1 MATVNTAWDH
11 VSGNIFKTWVIM
23 FFFSVFTVCVIYI
36 IARGFGYGEVGGLG
50 LIGFALILA
59 GIMNLVSYYYSD
71 KIVLGISGAKLLKH
85 DANEPV
91 GSFTS
96 KELYHLVENL
106 CIAAGLP
113 VPKIYIIDDSAPNA
127 FATGRDPK
135 HSAIAFTSGILQK
148 LNKQE
153 LEGVTAHE
161 LSHVGNRD
169 TLVMAMVSVLV
180 GTIALLSDFF
190 LRSMWFGGRDRNNK
204 GSAIFVILAI
214 AAAILAPIVA
224 TLIQLAVSRRREF
237 LADASGV
244 LLTRYPQGLAQALQK
259 ISGDR
264 EPLEVANRGTAHLY
278 IVNPLKGKEAKVWL
292 AGLFN
297 THPPVEARIKALREM
312 EGLPAEASSAKA
324 GKV

>member
-1 MATVNTAWDH
+1 MVTVNTAWDH
-11 VSGNIFKTWVIM
+11 VSGNIFKTWLIM
-23 FFFSVFTVCVIYI
+23 FFFSLFTVAVVYVI
-36 IARGFGYGEVGGLG
+36 AQGFGYGEVGGLG
-50 LIGFALILA
+50 IFGFALIMA
-59 GIMNLVSYYYSD
+59 GAMNFVSYFWSD
-71 KIVLGISGAKLLKH
+71 KIVLGISGAKPIQQK
-85 DANEPV
+85 DNPQV
-91 GSFTS
+91 
-96 KELYHLVENL
+96 YRIVENL

-113 VPKIYIIDDSAPNA
+113 TPRIYIIDDTATNA

-135 HSAIAFTSGILQK
+135 HAAIAFTKGILQK

-169 TLVMAMVSVLV
+169 TLVMAVVSVLV

-190 LRSMWFGGRDRNNK
+190 MRSLWFGGHRDSDNK
-204 GSAIFVILAI
+204 NSGLIMVIAII
-214 AAAILAPIVA
+214 AAILAPIVA

-244 LLTRYPQGLAQALQK
+244 LLTRYPQGLASALQK
-259 ISGDR
+259 ISSDR

-278 IVNPLKGKEAKVWL
+278 IVNPLKGKDAKQWL

-297 THPPVEARIKALREM
+297 THPPIEARIKALREM
-312 EGLPAEASSAKA
+312 EGLSAEASAKA